1 MIKVWIHSNIAKL
14 ADGKMD
20 WNFEPKSPETPL
32 NEIFRSIF
40 ADEKHLLFGII
51 DETGAVRKHINI
63 FNGSTNIKNI
73 EGLNS
78 PVKDNDEIS
87 IFTAVS
93 GG

>member
-14 ADGKMD
+14 AGGKMS
-20 WNFEPKSPETPL
+20 WNFEPKSVETPL

-40 ADEKHLLFGII
+40 ADEKHLYFGII
-51 DETGAVRKHINI
+51 DETNNVRKHINI
-63 FNGSTNIKNI
+63 FKGSTNIKNI

-87 IFTAVS
+87 IFTSVS